1 MDGNREGLRVL
12 FLSYIP
18 FLPWRILAVHALIV
32 AEICQRFEMS
42 NGWPLGLENMNL
54 RLRVV
59 ESLQVAPSEIYHPYR
74 VRSTSFSS
82 FTSSDLDTESTKSFF
97 NDGSVSL
104 GRIIRIRPGDGD
116 LYFTAN
122 SFHHRER
129 RQVNGRSAPSD
140 SFRSH
145 HEVTVSR
152 GSVCIPLLQC
162 FFVKTKDYQSK

>member
-1 MDGNREGLRVL
+1 
-12 FLSYIP
+12 
-18 FLPWRILAVHALIV
+18 
-32 AEICQRFEMS
+32 MS

-54 RLRVV
+54 RLRVI
-59 ESLQVAPSEIYHPYR
+59 ESRQVPPSETYHPYR

-97 NDGSVSL
+97 NDSSVSL

-140 SFRSH
+140 SFISH
-145 HEVTVSR
+145 DVTMSR

-162 FFVKTKDYQSK
+162 FFVKTKD